1 MTQEVVAYLLR
12 LDPYKRTS
20 GGCAL
25 TSHHLQSKSL
35 YDGEGQKQLRP
46 WKSSEWRC
54 IFALQ
59 GFKCHFPSE
68 ERMVISAW
76 KKKKK
81 KILVRLHLM
90 HGTGPWAPSSRVSQQ
105 EWTLLYGGSPTL
117 LILMIVRVLYLVQTC
132 LELQKQLQG
141 VARCTKKITLK
152 TVQIGIIYRELKKGI
167 QE

>member
-1 MTQEVVAYLLR
+1 MHLLLTIYRAKAYMMEKAR
-12 LDPYKRTS
+12 NNSDPESPQNGDASLHYKDSSVTFPVRREWS
-20 GGCAL
+20 F
-25 TSHHLQSKSL
+25 
-35 YDGEGQKQLRP
+35 QL
-46 WKSSEWRC
+46 
-54 IFALQ
+54 
-59 GFKCHFPSE
+59 G
-68 ERMVISAW
+68 

>member
-1 MTQEVVAYLLR
+1 MLCCPGSAPMTQEVVADLLR

-46 WKSSEWRC
+46 WKSSEWSC

-68 ERMVISAW
+68 ERMVISTW
-76 KKKKK
+76 EKKKS
-81 KILVRLHLM
+81 LVRLHLM
-90 HGTGPWAPSSRVSQQ
+90 HGTGQWAPSSRVSQQ
-105 EWTLLYGGSPTL
+105 EWTLFYRGSPPL

-141 VARCTKKITLK
+141 VARCTKKLH
-152 TVQIGIIYRELKKGI
+152 
-167 QE
+167 